1 MVFLHRHYIENVVF
15 DWMYYIRR
23 EGRVSPPPPGLVG
36 LSAVRLQ
43 DHALIG
49 PHRIKGN
56 GKKGREGL
64 FGKGWEGR
72 ESSARGVRSTPWAG
86 WHHLQ

>member
-15 DWMYYIRR
+15 DWMYYIGR
-23 EGRVSPPPPGLVG
+23 EGRVSHPPLGWLVS
-36 LSAVRLQ
+36 LAVRLQ
-43 DHALIG
+43 VHALTG

-64 FGKGWEGR
+64 GGKGEQREGGAFHPLGR
-72 ESSARGVRSTPWAG
+72 LA
-86 WHHLQ
+86 